1 MSVSRRAPHA
11 PGGPIIAVVL
21 GLVLALPA
29 STHASTPVPDPGT
42 GWHGRAIHSPH
53 HHRPR
58 TTSSGGAL
66 VTLAPGRGLTS
77 PHGSRAV
84 RGLQRQ
90 LTQLGYRPGPID
102 GRYGPRTR
110 DAITWFQT
118 KHGLTP
124 TGTATATTRRH
135 LHRRTTDGATPARP
149 ATATDHATTTPQP
162 IQQPPIKASSPDPAP
177 LNPAALQTIL
187 LLLAAAGLTVALT
200 SYRRTRRRLA
210 AAIPAPQNTTTP
222 PTHQHPPGPLT
233 APATHRPKPTHPAT
247 DTTTPPSPPTID
259 AGPRSGA
266 ALDAAF
272 ASTTPRVTTTAQHD
286 TPATTTRPPTT
297 PPTTPTA
304 RHDTRQPHPTTTP
317 AITPH
322 ATS

>member
-58 TTSSGGAL
+58 TSSGGAL

-177 LNPAALQTIL
+177 LNPTALRTTL

-222 PTHQHPPGPLT
+222 PPTS
-233 APATHRPKPTHPAT
+233 THPARSPHPRPT
-247 DTTTPPSPPTID
+247 ARNAPTPRQTRPRRHPRPPSTPAPAPAPRWTPPSPPQHP
-259 AGPRSGA
+259 ASQPRP
-266 ALDAAF
+266 
-272 ASTTPRVTTTAQHD
+272 STTPPPPPHA
-286 TPATTTRPPTT
+286 PTT